1 VVERGS
7 ITEGRG
13 VDVHR
18 LEGSS
23 PRPAECSR
31 IRAVADRENY
41 PRSDDGVV
49 EERLQV
55 RPRSRGEDG
64 HPSGHVAHAREG
76 QPNRQP
82 RTGRVIGGYIDW

>member
-1 VVERGS
+1 VVERRS

-18 LEGSS
+18 LDGSS
-23 PRPAECSR
+23 PRPVEGSR
-31 IRAVADRENY
+31 TRAVADREDH
-41 PRSDDGVV
+41 PRADDGVV

-82 RTGRVIGGYIDW
+82 RTGTVIGGYIDW